1 MERGGFE
8 KEKFFIFDEIM
19 MGRVDYMRK
28 FF

>member
-19 MGRVDYMRK
+19 MGRVEHTRK